1 VPSRDRLRGIM
12 PAPHSGLRGLYL
24 GDIERDLIL
33 KTLIRFSLYTDQLFV
48 VNPVHNPWVLRAEYN
63 PIDNPDQFK
72 ADTIRVLYFL
82 FQIAPWI
89 ESGIVQ
95 LILDPSVRAPAK
107 RSAIRSVRMSS

>member
-1 VPSRDRLRGIM
+1 M